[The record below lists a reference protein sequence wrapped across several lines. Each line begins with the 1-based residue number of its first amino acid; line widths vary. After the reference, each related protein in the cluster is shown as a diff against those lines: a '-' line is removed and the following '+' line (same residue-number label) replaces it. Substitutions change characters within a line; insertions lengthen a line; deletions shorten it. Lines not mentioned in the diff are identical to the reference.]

1 MNGAEDSTY
10 STEVPSFKEIG
21 THTVDYKI
29 TSTNYE
35 DLTGTFDVQV
45 QKMDLANAYVG
56 FTNTPQIYNGSAI
69 DPGVTV
75 KGTETS
81 TEQYRRLSILLRT
94 GVRRTQQGTQ

>member
-81 TEQYRRLSILLRT
+81 TDAISASEYT
-94 GVRRTQQGTQ
+94 VAYRRTQQGTQ